1 MSSSCFHSYLD
12 DLNSSVACCR
22 SASLLLPTT
31 AKYHGANDV
40 LCKLREWKWICE
52 SVLIRPWV
60 ATRPLG
66 AKNRSSYVTD
76 CLPTEDELLFLERK
90 YALSTTTLT
99 SPSASLSPSP
109 SSNSLSLRERVM
121 QTHIESKS
129 VIVPLTDD
137 GTAFILRVLFDVPM
151 RQHSAGQ
158 GYSNYSPPENIPLSV
173 EDNAEKI
180 TVIENWIRSNGIL
193 MVHNCDGNQVVSLSK
208 ELDSFPKPR
217 SKTSSEPT
225 TSTDGDEF
233 EANIK
238 QFTFVD
244 LFAGIG
250 GFRIGLEALG
260 GICVGSCEIDA
271 YARDTYR
278 RNFHNP
284 GVQSEDIHE
293 FYVNDIAR
301 LEIPPDFADVICGGF
316 PCQSFS
322 TMANFPSGKMEPTQ
336 TGNKK
341 CNADDS
347 KDNKINAKSFRGRQ
361 GGLDTPNRGKLFFH
375 LPRILRK
382 SRPKLFIFENVKGL
396 LNVDS
401 GGHFQ
406 KIMQLL
412 EESGYQVTH
421 GIIDTSWFLPQRRE
435 RIYFIGIRLDLL
447 RSIGSEC
454 QMNHMQLNNLE
465 LEWKKKFQIYGN
477 EIMNDDSMDKFDRL
491 LILRGCHPRP
501 VRNTHPLLPSC
512 LGDILETSEAV
523 SSHHPHCFLKP
534 LQWLKISKQSYLQFH
549 SDGTGKLLTEDDTCC
564 QTLVS
569 SYRQSYL
576 MHSQFVVPR
585 DSIYLVAVKE
595 RMLAEAMRCKGRSEQ
610 NEPTLMGDVGDKTI
624 PRFFTPREW

>member
-1 MSSSCFHSYLD
+1 MLSSNCNCFQSYLD

-31 AKYHGANDV
+31 AKYHGDGANDV
-40 LCKLREWKWICE
+40 LCKLRQWKWICE

-66 AKNRSSYVTD
+66 ANIISSNVTD

-90 YALSTTTLT
+90 YVLSTTMLT
-99 SPSASLSPSP
+99 SPSASLSS
-109 SSNSLSLRERVM
+109 SSNPLSLRERVM
-121 QTHIESKS
+121 QFHIDSKS

-151 RQHSAGQ
+151 RQHSVGQ
-158 GYSNYSPPENIPLSV
+158 GYSNSSPPENENIPLAV
-173 EDNAEKI
+173 EDHAERV
-180 TVIENWIRSNGIL
+180 TLLENWIRSNGIL

-208 ELDSFPKPR
+208 ELDSFPKLR
-217 SKTSSEPT
+217 SKTSSKPT
-225 TSTDGDEF
+225 TSSDGNNE
-233 EANIK
+233 

-278 RNFHNP
+278 RNFHKP
-284 GVQSEDIHE
+284 GEHNEGINE

-322 TMANFPSGKMEPTQ
+322 TMANFPSGK
-336 TGNKK
+336 
-341 CNADDS
+341 
-347 KDNKINAKSFRGRQ
+347 NAKSCRGRQ
-361 GGLDTPNRGKLFFH
+361 GGLDTPNTGKLFLH

-382 SRPKLFIFENVKGL
+382 SRPKIFIFENVKGL

-412 EESGYQVTH
+412 EESGYYVTH
-421 GIIDTSWFLPQRRE
+421 GIIDTSWVLPQRRE

-447 RSIGSEC
+447 RSVGSEC
-454 QMNHMQLNNLE
+454 QMNQMLLNNFE

-477 EIMNDDSMDKFDRL
+477 DIITDDSMDKFDRL
-491 LILRGCHPRP
+491 LVLRGCHPRP
-501 VRNTHPLLPSC
+501 ARNTHPLLPSC
-512 LGDILETSEAV
+512 LGDILETSETV
-523 SSHHPHCFLKP
+523 SSHHAHCFLTP
-534 LQWLKISKQSYLQFH
+534 LQWLKVCKQSYLQFH
-549 SDGTGKLLTEDDTCC
+549 SDGTGQLLTEDDTCC

-585 DSIYLVAVKE
+585 DSIYLAAVKE
-595 RMLAEAMRCKGRSEQ
+595 RMLAEATKSKGRAEH
-610 NEPTLMGDVGDKTI
+610 NEATLMGEDKTI